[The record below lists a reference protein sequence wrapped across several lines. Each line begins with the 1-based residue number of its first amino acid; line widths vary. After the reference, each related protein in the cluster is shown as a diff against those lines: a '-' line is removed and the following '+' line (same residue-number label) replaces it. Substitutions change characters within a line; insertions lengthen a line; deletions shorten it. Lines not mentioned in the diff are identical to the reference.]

1 MNFQE
6 LLTRLSASCFAADRP
21 DYDWKT
27 LRLFPETG
35 LDLVLIVRLAAALIL
50 CIVGALVHS
59 TVLRYVL
66 LVLSVLAAGYD
77 YLAAAIACIL
87 NRQVFRPAV
96 IVIVCVIGTMA
107 VGQPVD
113 AAVFLL
119 VYLVV
124 SILIAVVTV
133 HAKKTLEAAVGGEIH
148 SPAEIAAPKWIGY
161 LAPAGLCIAVLVAVL
176 EIVLKI
182 ATVSRAIHAAMIV
195 LFLSTPCALLIS
207 VPLVWYSA
215 VNGAYRCD
223 VLFRSCRSMRALNAV
238 RAVAVDEGEG
248 DSQLPKVISVKSN
261 QLTPEAL
268 LQLAANAESC
278 SNSRTARAICA
289 AYNGPILTQ
298 YLSRAV
304 DIPES
309 GVEVYIE
316 STRVCVGTREL
327 MILKGVDI
335 PDADLTDGYAVYVS
349 VGEQYAGKILLQ
361 EVVQSDTKPALKELR
376 ALGVHTITLFSNASN
391 DSVAE
396 NAKELK
402 ADHLYCKRSGAEKEQ
417 ILSQQVE
424 NLSDG
429 ELLLYYDRRCTAH
442 PEHSSADLDA
452 CVIPEESN
460 ERFDADILLTSQDPY
475 LLPEAIET
483 AGWVEGICR
492 EHLAIG
498 VVVKVLLL
506 VMAELGYCT
515 LWFAAVL
522 DGAAALGTLLM
533 AIRAFGFDKPHHRVR
548 DYLPKVKSK

>member
-1 MNFQE
+1 
-6 LLTRLSASCFAADRP
+6 
-21 DYDWKT
+21 
-27 LRLFPETG
+27 
-35 LDLVLIVRLAAALIL
+35 
-50 CIVGALVHS
+50 
-59 TVLRYVL
+59 
-66 LVLSVLAAGYD
+66 
-77 YLAAAIACIL
+77 
-87 NRQVFRPAV
+87 
-96 IVIVCVIGTMA
+96 
-107 VGQPVD
+107 
-113 AAVFLL
+113 
-119 VYLVV
+119 
-124 SILIAVVTV
+124 
-133 HAKKTLEAAVGGEIH
+133 
-148 SPAEIAAPKWIGY
+148 
-161 LAPAGLCIAVLVAVL
+161 
-176 EIVLKI
+176 
-182 ATVSRAIHAAMIV
+182 
-195 LFLSTPCALLIS
+195 
-207 VPLVWYSA
+207 
-215 VNGAYRCD
+215 
-223 VLFRSCRSMRALNAV
+223 MRALNAV
-238 RAVAVDEGEG
+238 RAVAVDEGGG
-248 DSQLPKVISVKSN
+248 DSQLPKVISVKSS

-289 AYNGPILTQ
+289 AYSGPILTQ

-335 PDADLTDGYAVYVS
+335 PDADLTDGYVVYVS

-452 CVIPEESN
+452 CVIPEESD

>member
-1 MNFQE
+1 M
-6 LLTRLSASCFAADRP
+6 
-21 DYDWKT
+21 
-27 LRLFPETG
+27 
-35 LDLVLIVRLAAALIL
+35 
-50 CIVGALVHS
+50 
-59 TVLRYVL
+59 
-66 LVLSVLAAGYD
+66 
-77 YLAAAIACIL
+77 
-87 NRQVFRPAV
+87 
-96 IVIVCVIGTMA
+96 
-107 VGQPVD
+107 
-113 AAVFLL
+113 
-119 VYLVV
+119 
-124 SILIAVVTV
+124 
-133 HAKKTLEAAVGGEIH
+133 
-148 SPAEIAAPKWIGY
+148 
-161 LAPAGLCIAVLVAVL
+161 L

-248 DSQLPKVISVKSN
+248 NSQLPKVVSVKSS

-335 PDADLTDGYAVYVS
+335 PDADLTDGYVVYVS

-391 DSVAE
+391 DSVSE

-402 ADHLYCKRSGAEKEQ
+402 ADHLYCKCSGQEKEQ
-417 ILSQQVE
+417 ILSQQVD
-424 NLSDG
+424 NLSVG

>member
-59 TVLRYVL
+59 VLRYVL

-96 IVIVCVIGTMA
+96 LIIVCVIGTLA

-119 VYLVV
+119 VYRVV
-124 SILIAVVTV
+124 SILIAVVTQ
-133 HAKKTLEAAVGGEIH
+133 HAQKTLKDAVGGEIH
-148 SPAEIAAPKWIGY
+148 STAEFAAPKWIR
-161 LAPAGLCIAVLVAVL
+161 LSRAGWSVHCDFGCRARECAQV
-176 EIVLKI
+176 

-195 LFLSTPCALLIS
+195 LFLSTPCALLVS

-215 VNGAYRCD
+215 VNGAYRCN

-248 DSQLPKVISVKSN
+248 NSQLPKVVSVKSS

-278 SNSRTARAICA
+278 SSSRTAHAICA
-289 AYNGPILTQ
+289 AYTGPIRSE
-298 YLSRAV
+298 YLSNAV

-335 PDADLTDGYAVYVS
+335 PDADLTDGYVVYVS

-376 ALGVHTITLFSNASN
+376 ALGVHTVTLFSNASN
-391 DSVAE
+391 DSVSE
-396 NAKELK
+396 NAKELQ
-402 ADHLYCKRSGAEKEQ
+402 ADHLHCKCSSEEKER
-417 ILSQQVE
+417 LLTQQVE
-424 NLSDG
+424 K
-429 ELLLYYDRRCTAH
+429 
-442 PEHSSADLDA
+442 LD
-452 CVIPEESN
+452 
-460 ERFDADILLTSQDPY
+460 DWGT
-475 LLPEAIET
+475 
-483 AGWVEGICR
+483 
-492 EHLAIG
+492 
-498 VVVKVLLL
+498 
-506 VMAELGYCT
+506 
-515 LWFAAVL
+515 
-522 DGAAALGTLLM
+522 AAALL
-533 AIRAFGFDKPHHRVR
+533 
-548 DYLPKVKSK
+548 

>member
-21 DYDWKT
+21 DHDWKT
-27 LRLFPETG
+27 LRLFSKTG
-35 LDLVLIVRLAAALIL
+35 LNLVLLARLAAAVIL
-50 CIVGALVHS
+50 CVIGALVHG

-66 LVLSVLAAGYD
+66 LSLSALTAGYD

-87 NRQVFRPAV
+87 ARQPFRSAV
-96 IVIVCVIGTMA
+96 IVVVCVIGCIA

-119 VYLVV
+119 VYRVMSL
-124 SILIAVVTV
+124 LIAVVTA
-133 HAKKTLEAAVGGEIH
+133 HAEKTLEAAVGGEIH
-148 SPAEIAAPKWIGY
+148 SPAEFTAPKWVNY

-176 EIVLKI
+176 ESVLKI
-182 ATVSRAIHAAMIV
+182 ATVTQAIHSGLIV
-195 LFLSTPCALLIS
+195 LFLATPCALLIS

-215 VNGAYRCD
+215 VNGAYHCN

-248 DSQLPKVISVKSN
+248 DSQLPKVVSVKSS
-261 QLTPEAL
+261 QLAPEAL

-298 YLSRAV
+298 YISNAV

-361 EVVQSDTKPALKELR
+361 EVVQTDTKPALNELR
-376 ALGVHTITLFSNASN
+376 ALGVHTITLFSNANN
-391 DSVAE
+391 DSVSE
-396 NAKELK
+396 NAKALK
-402 ADHLYCKRSGAEKEQ
+402 ADHLYCKCSGEEKER
-417 ILSQQVE
+417 ILSQQIE

-442 PEHSSADLDA
+442 PEHSAADLDV
-452 CVIPEESN
+452 CVIPEESD
-460 ERFDADILLTSQDPY
+460 ERFDADVLLTSPDPY

-498 VVVKVLLL
+498 IVVKVLLL
-506 VMAELGYCT
+506 MMAELGYCT

-548 DYLPKVKSK
+548 DYLPKVRSK

>member
-1 MNFQE
+1 M
-6 LLTRLSASCFAADRP
+6 
-21 DYDWKT
+21 
-27 LRLFPETG
+27 
-35 LDLVLIVRLAAALIL
+35 
-50 CIVGALVHS
+50 
-59 TVLRYVL
+59 
-66 LVLSVLAAGYD
+66 
-77 YLAAAIACIL
+77 
-87 NRQVFRPAV
+87 
-96 IVIVCVIGTMA
+96 
-107 VGQPVD
+107 
-113 AAVFLL
+113 
-119 VYLVV
+119 
-124 SILIAVVTV
+124 
-133 HAKKTLEAAVGGEIH
+133 
-148 SPAEIAAPKWIGY
+148 
-161 LAPAGLCIAVLVAVL
+161 LVAVL
-176 EIVLKI
+176 EIALKV

-248 DSQLPKVISVKSN
+248 DSQLPKVISVKSS

-289 AYNGPILTQ
+289 AYSGPIHTE

-335 PDADLTDGYAVYVS
+335 PDADLTDGYAAYVS

-376 ALGVHTITLFSNASN
+376 ALGVHTITLFSNANN
-391 DSVAE
+391 DSVSE
-396 NAKELK
+396 NAKALK

-417 ILSQQVE
+417 ILAQQVE
-424 NLSDG
+424 NRSGG

-452 CVIPEESN
+452 CVIPEESD

>member
-27 LRLFPETG
+27 LCLFPETG
-35 LDLVLIVRLAAALIL
+35 LSLVLIARLFAALVL
-50 CIVGALVHS
+50 CVIGALLHS
-59 TVLRYVL
+59 MALRYVL
-66 LVLSVLAAGYD
+66 LILSVLICGYD
-77 YLAAAIACIL
+77 YLAAALSCIL
-87 NRQVFRPAV
+87 ARQVFRPAV
-96 IVIVCVIGTMA
+96 LIIVCVIGTLA

-119 VYLVV
+119 VYRLVT
-124 SILIAVVTV
+124 ILIAVVTQ
-133 HAKKTLEAAVGGEIH
+133 HAQKTLKDAVGGEIH
-148 SPAEIAAPKWIGY
+148 STAEFPAPKWIDY
-161 LAPAGLCIAVLVAVL
+161 LAPAGLCIAILVAVL
-176 EIVLKI
+176 ESVLKV
-182 ATVSRAIHAAMIV
+182 ATVSQAIHAAMIA
-195 LFLSTPCALLIS
+195 LFLSTPCALLVS

-215 VNGAYRCD
+215 VNGAYRCN

-248 DSQLPKVISVKSN
+248 DNQLPKVVSVKSD
-261 QLTPEAL
+261 QLTPDAL

-278 SNSRTARAICA
+278 SSSRTARAICA
-289 AYNGPILTQ
+289 AYTGPIRSE
-298 YLSRAV
+298 YLSNAV

-335 PDADLTDGYAVYVS
+335 PDADLSDGYVVYVS

-361 EVVQSDTKPALKELR
+361 EVVQSDVKPALKELR

-391 DSVAE
+391 DSVSK
-396 NAKELK
+396 NAKELQ
-402 ADHLYCKRSGAEKEQ
+402 ADHLHCKCSSEEKER
-417 ILSQQVE
+417 LLTQQVE
-424 NLSDG
+424 KLDDG

-442 PEHSSADLDA
+442 PEHSGADLDV
-452 CVIPEESN
+452 CVIPEESE
-460 ERFDADILLTSQDPY
+460 ERFDADVLLTSQDPY

-492 EHLAIG
+492 EHLVIG
-498 VVVKVLLL
+498 AAVKVLLL
-506 VMAELGYCT
+506 VLAELGYCT

-522 DGAAALGTLLM
+522 DGAAVLGTLLM
-533 AIRAFGFDKPHHRVR
+533 AIRAFGFDKQHHRVR
-548 DYLPKVKSK
+548 DYLPKIKSE

>member
-35 LDLVLIVRLAAALIL
+35 LDLALIVRLAASLIL

-59 TVLRYVL
+59 TVLRYML

-119 VYLVV
+119 VYRVV

-148 SPAEIAAPKWIGY
+148 STAEFAAPKWIRY
-161 LAPAGLCIAVLVAVL
+161 LAPAGLGIAALVAVL
-176 EIVLKI
+176 EIVLKV

-215 VNGAYRCD
+215 VNGAYSCD

-248 DSQLPKVISVKSN
+248 NSQLPKVVSVKSS

-289 AYNGPILTQ
+289 AYSGPILTQ

-335 PDADLTDGYAVYVS
+335 PDADLTDGYVVYVS

-361 EVVQSDTKPALKELR
+361 EVVRSDTKPALKELR

-402 ADHLYCKRSGAEKEQ
+402 ADHLYCKCSGQEKEQ
-417 ILSQQVE
+417 ILSQQVD
-424 NLSDG
+424 NLSAG